1 MTMRRLFTVALVALA
16 LPSLAACRSTRDD
29 ALRQFTDQLEQEG
42 GLPRP
47 VAECV
52 AERFFANRSTQ
63 DLKDFFDRKDLTEP
77 EQAEFAKL
85 GTECAAIYTSTST
98 TG

>member
-1 MTMRRLFTVALVALA
+1 MRRLLTVAVLALA
-16 LPSLAACRSTRDD
+16 LPALGGCRSTRDD

-42 GLPRP
+42 GLPRE
-47 VAECV
+47 VAKCV
-52 AERFFANRSTQ
+52 AERFFADRSSQ

-85 GTECAAIYTSTST
+85 GTECAAISSSTST